1 MVNEKQLR
9 SVLLGSG
16 AAVAL
21 LASPAVAGEVD
32 DLKSQIEALQ
42 NRLDSVET
50 QQTRIEERQES
61 VGPANA
67 VVGGDFPGSWKLPGS
82 DTSISFSGYVKG
94 DFIYD
99 LGRDVGDSFVV
110 SSIPV
115 DNSAANNADGNVRLH
130 ARQSRFRF
138 DSRTPTDWGQLRTRI
153 EGDFFGTGGNERFSN
168 SNSFRLRH
176 AFGQLGPVLAGQTW
190 TTFQDADTYADTV
203 DFFGPTSVAFARQAQ
218 IRYTTGL
225 MEGLSMDL
233 AIENPEMRNIQLNAA
248 GTARAANTGIVDTV
262 PDFVAALRYRDSWG
276 AVNVSGVG
284 RHFNWDNGV
293 AQDNT
298 WGYGFHAGTTINL
311 PFIKEGDTI
320 RAVVNFGDG
329 IGRYMTSGTPGVVI
343 SCAQGSSS
351 APATSGASPLSRPG
365 CQGNMTTQFA
375 LGWWVGGT
383 HHWTDSIR
391 SNLFYGSVNN
401 EIETNRLGATAA
413 SGLTK
418 SVQTLHV
425 NTMWSPVSA
434 VTVGLEFMHG
444 WRDTVNNAANGEG
457 SGTASRFQLGMKY
470 GF

>member
-21 LASPAVAGEVD
+21 LASPAVAGEVS

-42 NRLDSVET
+42 NRLDQVET

-61 VGPANA
+61 VAPANA

-99 LGRDVGDSFVV
+99 LDRDVGDTFAV
-110 SSIPV
+110 SAIPV

-168 SNSFRLRH
+168 SNTFRLRH
-176 AFGQLGPVLAGQTW
+176 AWGQLGPVLVGQTW
-190 TTFQDADTYADTV
+190 TTFMDQDTYANTV
-203 DFFGPTSVAFARQAQ
+203 DFNGPVGVEFVRQAQ
-218 IRYTTGL
+218 IRYSTGL
-225 MEGLSMDL
+225 AEGLSLDL
-233 AIENPEMRNIQLNAA
+233 AVENPEFQVRQL
-248 GTARAANTGIVDTV
+248 GEDLKVVSNTGIVDTM
-262 PDFVAALRYRDSWG
+262 PDFLAALRYRDSWG
-276 AVNVSGVG
+276 AVNLSGLG
-284 RHFNWDNGV
+284 RHFN
-293 AQDNT
+293 QDT
-298 WGYGFHAGTTINL
+298 GLASASAVGWGFHAGATVNL
-311 PFIKEGDTI
+311 PFIAEGDKI
-320 RAVVNFGDG
+320 VGLFNIGQG
-329 IGRYMTSGTPGVVI
+329 LGRYLNGSSGSGTVMVH
-343 SCAQGSSS
+343 CKHLGSSTS
-351 APATSGASPLSRPG
+351 PMTNPGCKPTMSVATSWGV
-365 CQGNMTTQFA
+365 M
-375 LGWWVGGT
+375 VGGT
-383 HHWTDSIR
+383 HQWTGNISSNAYYGHSEHDYDVNAVGALMVRGLASTLDSVHA
-391 SNLFYGSVNN
+391 NL
-401 EIETNRLGATAA
+401 
-413 SGLTK
+413 
-418 SVQTLHV
+418 
-425 NTMWSPVSA
+425 MWNPVSS

-444 WRDTVNNAANGEG
+444 WLDSVQAAGVEG